1 MGPKTIA
8 LTALIALV
16 AADASAQAIATHDR
30 SKAPNLSGVYR
41 CVHNCAGGG
50 LGRVTMYGWNLT
62 LTNELGQATRAWID
76 RPGHIWVPALN
87 EGAVYSPDGFT
98 IQFERGR
105 VWVLVEPQ
113 PIPGSAGY

>member
-16 AADASAQAIATHDR
+16 SADASAQAIASHDR
-30 SKAPNLSGVYR
+30 LSAPNLSGVYR
-41 CVHNCAGGG
+41 CVRHCAGGG
-50 LGRVTMYGWNLT
+50 LGRITAYGWNLT
-62 LTNELGQATRAWID
+62 LTNEIGESTRAWID
-76 RPGHIWVPALN
+76 WPGHIWVPALN

-105 VWVLVEPQ
+105 VWVLVDPEL
-113 PIPGSAGY
+113 PGSSAGY

>member
-1 MGPKTIA
+1 MGPKTMA
-8 LTALIALV
+8 LAALIALV

-30 SKAPNLSGVYR
+30 FSAPNLSGVYR
-41 CVHNCAGGG
+41 CVRNCAGGG
-50 LGRVTMYGWNLT
+50 LGRITAYGWSLT

-76 RPGHIWVPALN
+76 WPGHIWVPALN

-105 VWVLVEPQ
+105 VWVLVDPEL
-113 PIPGSAGY
+113 PGSSAGY

>member
-1 MGPKTIA
+1 MGPKTMA
-8 LTALIALV
+8 LAALIALV

-30 SKAPNLSGVYR
+30 FSAPNLSGVYR